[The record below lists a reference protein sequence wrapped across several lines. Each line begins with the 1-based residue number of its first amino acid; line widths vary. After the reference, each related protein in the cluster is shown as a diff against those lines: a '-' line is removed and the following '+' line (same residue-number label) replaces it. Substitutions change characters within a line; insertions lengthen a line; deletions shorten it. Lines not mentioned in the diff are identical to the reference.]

1 MDVRSLSSDAGG
13 GGPSSNPT
21 VRMPH
26 AAQVRQNALIVHALL
41 DDRSSPLS
49 LHEQVALLAL
59 RNDSGTVPGHVMY
72 AQAAG
77 AALLAELLLRN
88 RLRAVDNP
96 RGGKAPRLVEV
107 ADAKPTGDE
116 LLDECVRKV
125 AEAKRRSSLPTWV
138 QTFAGL
144 KKLHARIAERLVKK
158 GVLKAEE
165 VSFLGV
171 FKWKVYPEFDPS
183 WERETLARLGR
194 AIDSDAPLDDA
205 RTAVL
210 LAIAHPAGLLVKHFD
225 KPKLKARKAR
235 IEAIARGEAVGQ
247 ATAEAVQAVQVA
259 MIMAAI
265 LPAVVA
271 TTISASH

>member
-1 MDVRSLSSDAGG
+1 MMYTSA
-13 GGPSSNPT
+13 
-21 VRMPH
+21 
-26 AAQVRQNALIVHALL
+26 
-41 DDRSSPLS
+41 DDRSAALS

-59 RNDSGTVPGHVMY
+59 RNDRGTVPGNVMY

-88 RLRAVDNP
+88 RLRSVDNP
-96 RGGKAPRLVEV
+96 RGGKAPLLVEV
-107 ADAKPTGDE
+107 ADPSPSGDE
-116 LLDECVRKV
+116 LLDECLRKV
-125 AEAKRRSSLPTWV
+125 CDAKRRSSLSTWV

-144 KKLHARIAERLVKK
+144 KRLHRRIAERLVGK

-165 VSFLGV
+165 VRFLGL
-171 FKWKVYPEFDPS
+171 FKQQVYPEFDPS
-183 WERETLARLGR
+183 WEREIVGRLGR
-194 AIDSDAPLDDA
+194 AIDSDATLDDA

-210 LAIAHPAGLLVKHFD
+210 LAIAHPAGLLVNHFD

-259 MIMAAI
+259 MVMAAI
-265 LPAVVA
+265 VPALVA
-271 TTISASH
+271 TTIASAR